1 MQTMKLKLS
10 SGFEIPILGL
20 GTWQLTGKKCRE
32 AVKKAIQLGYR
43 HIDTAWI
50 YDNQEEVGKGIR
62 ESGIEKEKLFI
73 TSKVWT
79 DNLEYKDVLEQCEET
94 LNQLKL
100 NYLNLYLIHWPNKD
114 IPLEETFRAFKKLV
128 DDEKVKSIG
137 ISNFNIERVKEAVEK
152 SKVPISVNQVE
163 YHPYLN
169 QENLLKECKKSK
181 IALTAYSP
189 LGRGKILDDPILIKV
204 ANEVDKKP
212 GQVALRWLIQKEI
225 IVIPKASS
233 EDHLKENMEVFD
245 FKLSKEQ
252 MDEINEIQIKRRLV
266 NPGFSEFN

>member
-1 MQTMKLKLS
+1 MQSIKLK
-10 SGFEIPILGL
+10 SGFEMPALGL
-20 GTWQLTGKKCRE
+20 GTWQLKGDKCRE

-79 DNLEYKDVLEQCEET
+79 DNLEYKDVLEQCE
-94 LNQLKL
+94 
-100 NYLNLYLIHWPNKD
+100 
-114 IPLEETFRAFKKLV
+114 
-128 DDEKVKSIG
+128 EKVKSIG

-212 GQVALRWLIQKEI
+212 GQVALRWL
-225 IVIPKASS
+225 
-233 EDHLKENMEVFD
+233 
-245 FKLSKEQ
+245 
-252 MDEINEIQIKRRLV
+252 
-266 NPGFSEFN
+266 

>member
-1 MQTMKLKLS
+1 MQRIKLS
-10 SGFEIPILGL
+10 SGYEIPILGL

-50 YDNQEEVGKGIR
+50 YDNQEEVGKGII
-62 ESGIEKEKLFI
+62 ESGIERKKLFI
-73 TSKVWT
+73 TSKAWT
-79 DNLEYKDVLEQCEET
+79 DNLKYESVLEQCEET
-94 LNQLKL
+94 LSQLNL
-100 NYLNLYLIHWPNKD
+100 NYLDLYLIHWPNRN

-128 DDEKVKSIG
+128 DDGKVKSIG
-137 ISNFNIERVKEAVEK
+137 ISNFNTERVKEAVEK

-169 QENLLKECKKSK
+169 QENLLKECKRNR
-181 IALTAYSP
+181 IVLTAYSP

-212 GQVALRWLIQKEI
+212 SQVALRWLIQKNI

-233 EDHLKENMEVFD
+233 ENHLRENMEIFD
-245 FKLSKEQ
+245 FELSKEQ
-252 MDEINEIQIKRRLV
+252 MDEINGIQIKRRLI
-266 NPGFSEFN
+266 NPRFSEFED